1 MDETISLGWNC
12 ESASRA
18 AEAGIRRRKADGY
31 LTCPFDECITNYEG
45 IMLCIKEDFKYFCDP
60 LYLDLIEAPF
70 TVGGIFKHERLVY
83 NTRYKFIFNH
93 ESPDHA
99 NLHIIQNWAGGK
111 NHYIDNNFAL
121 FIERYN
127 RRINNFRH
135 YVQTSSITFV
145 IGKLDPDVS
154 KLDKVLREVYPN
166 LVFNIY
172 HIFPST
178 SAEHVNGHHHLMDA
192 LKFQPLLGAT

>member
-1 MDETISLGWNC
+1 MDEAISLGWNC
-12 ESASRA
+12 EA
-18 AEAGIRRRKADGY
+18 ANRGAETGIRKRKADGY
-31 LTCPFDECITNYEG
+31 LTCPFDECLTNYEG
-45 IMLCIKEDFKYFCDP
+45 VLLCIKEDFKYFCDQS
-60 LYLDLIEAPF
+60 YLEVIEAPF
-70 TVGGIFKHERLVY
+70 TVGGIYKHERLVY

-99 NLHIIQNWAGGK
+99 NLYITQNWAGGK
-111 NHYIDNNFAL
+111 NHYIDNNFEL

-135 YVQTSSITFV
+135 YVQNNSITFI

-154 KLDKVLREVYPN
+154 ELDKVIKEVYPN

-172 HIFPST
+172 YFVPKV
-178 SAEHVNGHHHLMDA
+178 SAEDVNGHHHLMDV
-192 LKFQPLLGAT
+192 LSS